1 MHAKIK
7 LEINDKSHKRKI
19 NYNLKK
25 IKEITQKVVEMNNY
39 SNY

>member
-25 IKEITQKVVEMNNY
+25 NQGNNTK
-39 SNY
+39 SSRNE